1 MLLGVCCK
9 CLNLLMQIAIMK
21 LQIPKISFDM
31 PITDLIMELEK
42 LRYKDLS
49 GMTNPLIFN
58 QIRQIFHMLESVG
71 SSRIEGN
78 NTTIMD

>member
-42 LRYKDLS
+42 DRK
-49 GMTNPLIFN
+49 
-58 QIRQIFHMLESVG
+58 SVV
-71 SSRIEGN
+71 
-78 NTTIMD
+78 